1 MTSSAHTAPV
11 HVLPRGLVPVVA
23 LVDPVLEQLDE
34 GGDVVELCLLQH
46 PLLAHRLVQ
55 HELAVAQEVQHRHEV
70 GGVAVDH
77 EGAGLVLTWSQWS
90 VGP

>member
-11 HVLPRGLVPVVA
+11 HVLPRSLVPVVA

-34 GGDVVELCLLQH
+34 GGDVVELGLLQH

-70 GGVAVDH
+70 GGVTVDH
-77 EGAGLVLTWSQWS
+77 EGAIIITNYSLHSMTF
-90 VGP
+90 